1 MTALRANSVALSE
14 VTPMGVGGE
23 PAELVVAKTY
33 AEKTGLF
40 SAVAATWLFLITSK
54 TCTW

>member
-14 VTPMGVGGE
+14 VTTIGVGGV

-33 AEKTGLF
+33 A
-40 SAVAATWLFLITSK
+40 S
-54 TCTW
+54 